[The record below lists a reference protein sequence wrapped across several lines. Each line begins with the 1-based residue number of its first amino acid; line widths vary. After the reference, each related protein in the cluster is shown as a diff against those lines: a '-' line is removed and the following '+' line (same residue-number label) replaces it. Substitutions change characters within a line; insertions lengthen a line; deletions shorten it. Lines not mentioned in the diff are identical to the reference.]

1 MKKCPLCGHEMEDEA
16 RFCSACGEK
25 MPEPEEK
32 AEATVPKG
40 ILPVV
45 SKTPLKLLLII
56 LAAII
61 ALFFLI
67 TLVILPRSEKA
78 AIRSNITDIFS
89 AAFPGIPIKKVIIT
103 PSLPTV

>member
-25 MPEPEEK
+25 MPEPEEE

-40 ILPVV
+40 NLPVV

-56 LAAII
+56 LTAII
-61 ALFFLI
+61 ALFF
-67 TLVILPRSEKA
+67 
-78 AIRSNITDIFS
+78 
-89 AAFPGIPIKKVIIT
+89 
-103 PSLPTV
+103 SLHS